1 MANLKISVKFAY
13 NGRVKDDGTAPIS
26 LVLTYG
32 GKRRIVNTGIS
43 IENKYFNASN
53 PDAPCRT
60 SYKQSAE
67 VNARIRELKN
77 KYQDR
82 AAELQIKGDYFEID
96 DIVNIPERQSNDF
109 INFIQ
114 IQAKYKRNKHGQAV
128 GYEQQNAYKVLVENL
143 QAFAQCKH
151 IRFEKINLQFI
162 NEFDLWL
169 RTTPSAKG
177 KPLHINTIRH
187 RHDIL
192 RSFVLLAVD
201 EGYIKQSPYAT
212 RHSQKGFHYSGIE
225 SRRIHLTDEELKKIE
240 DFKPL
245 DSMELSKDLFL
256 FGCYT
261 GLRFAD
267 IMSLTRENVS
277 NVDGK
282 TFLTLRE
289 GKTQKVKNNLPIS
302 ELHKGKAVALV
313 EKYSDRNRATLFPKI
328 TDQAINRIL
337 KTIAG
342 STGINKEV
350 SFHVS
355 RHTFC
360 TYIANHGGDA
370 LLIQDLCKHAKI
382 ETSLRYIHQSEKTQL
397 NKLKNIDWN

>member
-13 NGRVKDDGTAPIS
+13 NGRIKDDGTAPIS

-32 GKRRIVNTGIS
+32 GKRRVINTKVE
-43 IENKYFNASN
+43 IEQKNFNPNN
-53 PDAPCRT
+53 PDAPCK
-60 SYKQSAE
+60 SSDKHSAE
-67 VNARIRELKN
+67 KNRRIRELKTT
-77 KYQDR
+77 YQDR
-82 AAELQIKGDYFEID
+82 ATELQIKGERYEIE
-96 DIVNIPERQSNDF
+96 DIINIPQRQGDDF
-109 INFIQ
+109 IEFIKVQ
-114 IQAKYKRNKHGQAV
+114 SKFKRNKHGQAV

-143 QAFAQCKH
+143 QSFAQCKR
-151 IRFEKINLQFI
+151 IRFEKITIQFI
-162 NEFDLWL
+162 NEFDYWL
-169 RTTPSAKG
+169 RNTPTAKG

-201 EGYIKQSPYAT
+201 EGYIKQCPYAT
-212 RHSQKGFHYSGIE
+212 RHGQKGFHYSGIE
-225 SRRIHLTDEELKKIE
+225 SRRTYLTDEELKRIE

-267 IMSLTRENVS
+267 IMSLTRENIS

-289 GKTQKVKNNLPIS
+289 GKTQKIKNNLPIS
-302 ELHKGKAVALV
+302 EIFNGKAVALV

-342 STGINKEV
+342 ATGINKEV

-355 RHTFC
+355 RHTFG
-360 TYIANHGGDA
+360 TYLANHGGDA
-370 LLIQDLCKHAKI
+370 LLIQYFMNHSKI
-382 ETSLRYIHQSEKTQL
+382 ETSLKYIHQSEKVQL
-397 NKLKNIDWN
+397 DKLKNIDWD